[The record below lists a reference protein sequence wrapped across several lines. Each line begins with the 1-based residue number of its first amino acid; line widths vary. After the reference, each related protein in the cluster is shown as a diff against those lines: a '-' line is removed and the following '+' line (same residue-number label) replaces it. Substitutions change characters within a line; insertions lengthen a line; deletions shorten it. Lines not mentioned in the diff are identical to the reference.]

1 MRSTPREPLDATVIL
16 AGMGVAMFAFPLALS
31 TPVSDIFSA
40 VVRLVM
46 VACGFAG
53 LALAAVAAK
62 SRQEITSGDRHDR
75 HGGGPPRSR
84 SESAAMSVVL

>member
-1 MRSTPREPLDATVIL
+1 
-16 AGMGVAMFAFPLALS
+16 
-31 TPVSDIFSA
+31 VSDIFSA

-62 SRQEITSGDRHDR
+62 SRQEITAGDRHDR
-75 HGGGPPRSR
+75 LGGGPSSFP
-84 SESAAMSVVL
+84 E